1 MKKILLFLTMIVF
14 TLTSCSTDEQIDSPK
29 TTSVNFAVSQPS
41 STTTSRTTIDRNSIP
56 LYVDNLTINAASRP
70 LTPYVATETFDFTGA
85 YNSALVPALKLN
97 NVALGQN
104 TFSATSTSATINE
117 VFGLV
122 SSNSST
128 LDALR
133 AKTPYIPCFSVN
145 NPTPEIV
152 YGTNPV
158 VNLTMETNHGR
169 ILTLFTISSNANKY
183 VVVIEATTTSGG
195 TTTTKQR
202 VEIRPETVNRTATFE
217 WSNELA
223 VDGARVN
230 YTIKICEA
238 VSNTVLKTITKE
250 LIVQKGKSLSCV
262 YTINEN
268 DVREN
273 ITSGGIRLTF
283 PTIVEVDCAEV
294 FSNGGFN
301 CYDYDDDGKYR
312 AGQNAFD
319 ECGYHKIVR
328 DLYKRKF
335 DLTPNNTTR
344 CQ

>member
-1 MKKILLFLTMIVF
+1 MKKILLLLTMTVF
-14 TLTSCSTDEQIDSPK
+14 TLTSCSTDEQIDSSPK

-41 STTTSRTTIDRNSIP
+41 STTSRLTIDRNSIP
-56 LYVDNLTINAASRP
+56 LYVDNLTINAASRA
-70 LTPYVATETFDFTGA
+70 LETSVTETFDFTGA
-85 YNSALVPALKLN
+85 YNSQLVPALRLN

-104 TFSATSTSATINE
+104 TFSATSTSATANK

-122 SSNSST
+122 SSNSIT

-133 AKTPYIPCFSVN
+133 AKTPYIPCFSIN

-152 YGTNPV
+152 FGTNPV

-169 ILTLFTISSNANKY
+169 VLSLFTISSNANKY

-195 TTTTKQR
+195 ATTTKQT
-202 VEIRPETVNRTATFE
+202 VTIRPETVNRTATFE
-217 WSNELA
+217 WSNESA
-223 VDGARVN
+223 INGAKVN

-238 VSNTVLKTITKE
+238 VSDKVLKTITKE
-250 LIVQKGKSLSCV
+250 LVVQKGKSLSCV

-273 ITSGGIRLTF
+273 ITSGGIKLTF
-283 PTIVEVDCAEV
+283 PTIAEVDCAEV
-294 FSNGGFN
+294 FNNGGFN
-301 CYDYDDDGKYR
+301 CYDYDDDGKDR
-312 AGQNAFD
+312 GGQNAFD
-319 ECGYHKIVR
+319 DCGYHKIVR
-328 DLYKRKF
+328 DLYKVKF
-335 DLTPNNTTR
+335 DKTPTNTTR